1 MPTRASSPTSSAQEP
16 RWLTALLQEVERYQE
31 PQDPA
36 VWIQLMDRREHA
48 MTMFQEFAHY
58 FLAATADVA
67 KPLKTYRPEH
77 VFGIRIRHLQE
88 EIHGWVDL
96 PNIVRPDSV
105 PRLRIEVGNRFVNPS
120 DEITVLW
127 QTTVSDHHTSID
139 FSPAAAAWTHWLRKQ
154 PPPPTLAERRAHYED
169 IMAIIMLIVFL
180 VFSIIFSAILHIFH

>member
-16 RWLTALLQEVERYQE
+16 SWLTALLQEVERYQE

-36 VWIQLMDRREHA
+36 VWIPLTDRREHA
-48 MTMFQEFAHY
+48 ITMFQEFANY

-96 PNIVRPDSV
+96 PNTVRPDSV
-105 PRLRIEVGNRFVNPS
+105 PRLRIEVGDRFVDPS
-120 DEITVLW
+120 DEIAILW
-127 QTTVSDHHTSID
+127 QTTVSDNHTSID
-139 FSPAAAAWTHWLRKQ
+139 FSSAAAAWTHWLRQQ
-154 PPPPTLAERRAHYED
+154 PPPPTLAEQRAHSKN
-169 IMAIIMLIVFL
+169 IMGLIILIVL
-180 VFSIIFSAILHIFH
+180 YVSGIIVPTILHIFH